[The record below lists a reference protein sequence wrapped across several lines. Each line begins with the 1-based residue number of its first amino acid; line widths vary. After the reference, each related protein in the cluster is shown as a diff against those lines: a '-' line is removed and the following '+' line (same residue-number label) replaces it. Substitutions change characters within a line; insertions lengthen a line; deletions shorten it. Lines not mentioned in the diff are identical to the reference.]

1 MDRKSGNSDQ
11 QYFYCYAMRK
21 ELGLINSSNQG
32 EKSNDILVAQRQKHN
47 GMSWVVDG
55 SSALGH
61 IKQIEINE
69 ESGYFYKTGKITFEP
84 VELTKTI
91 QEKYNYNPLVA

>member
-1 MDRKSGNSDQ
+1 
-11 QYFYCYAMRK
+11 MRK

-32 EKSNDILVAQRQKHN
+32 EKSNDILIVQRQKHN

-61 IKQIEINE
+61 IKQISINE
-69 ESGYFYKTGKITFEP
+69 ESDYFYRTGKITFEP
-84 VELTKTI
+84 VKLTKTI
-91 QEKYNYNPLVA
+91 QEKYKYRSMVV